1 MENDLANEPIDVED
15 DSRKEE
21 VESLLGAIVEALED
35 DENCSREFVNE
46 FGDLTIAISLDGNQ
60 QVLDNFMEKQELN
73 RCLADVAEGLTA
85 ALKEEGKD
93 DLVCCFTGHRS
104 KKVPWLADDDDYR
117 TKRLRDA
124 LKALVDGLSLHGVK
138 RYIAG
143 NADGFDTIAAETV
156 LASNEYLEISKAW
169 EGVPEG
175 WKSPELEIAI
185 PFEGHN
191 AADRRISD
199 IQDKATLAHVV
210 SDEKSHAKAFF
221 ERNEYMVDHADIVI
235 AFLDDSDGSEK
246 GGTVQTFAYAL
257 QQGKAVIVFYTRWFE
272 DGWPNIGGISVVPPH
287 AVELAKGEK

>member
-1 MENDLANEPIDVED
+1 MENDFAHEPIDVED
-15 DSRKEE
+15 DLRKEE
-21 VESLLGAIVEALED
+21 VESLLGAIVAALED

-46 FGDLTIAISLDGNQ
+46 FGDFTIAISLDGNHQ
-60 QVLDNFMEKQELN
+60 ALDNFMEKQELN
-73 RCLADVAEGLTA
+73 QYLVDVAEGLTA

-143 NADGFDTIAAETV
+143 NAEGFDTIAAETV
-156 LASNEYLEISKAW
+156 LESNKYLEISKAW
-169 EGVPEG
+169 EGVPDD

-191 AADRRISD
+191 ATDQRISD

-235 AFLDDSDGSEK
+235 ALLDDSDGSES
-246 GGTVQTFAYAL
+246 GGTVQTMWHAMH
-257 QQGKAVIVFYTRWFE
+257 QGKPLITFYVRWFE
-272 DGWPNIGGISVVPPH
+272 DGWPDPEGITVAPPH
-287 AVELAKGEK
+287 ALDLAKEEE

>member
-1 MENDLANEPIDVED
+1 MDNDSARESIDVED

-21 VESLLGAIVEALED
+21 VESLLGAIVSALED
-35 DENCSREFVNE
+35 DESCIEEFVNE
-46 FGDLTIAISLDGNQ
+46 FGDLTIAIPLNGDQ
-60 QVLDNFMEKQELN
+60 RTLDNCMEKQRLYQHLRE
-73 RCLADVAEGLTA
+73 VAKGLTDQ
-85 ALKEEGKD
+85 LKEEGKD
-93 DLVCCFTGHRS
+93 NLACCFTGHRP
-104 KKVPWLADDDDYR
+104 KKVPWLADDDDCR
-117 TKRLRDA
+117 TKRLRDT
-124 LKALVDGLSLHGVK
+124 LKALVDGLSLLGVK

-169 EGVPEG
+169 EGVPDD

-191 AADRRISD
+191 ATDQRITD

-235 AFLDDSDGSEK
+235 ALLDDADGSES
-246 GGTVQTFAYAL
+246 GGTVQTMWHAL
-257 QQGKAVIVFYTRWFE
+257 HQGKPLITFYVRWFE
-272 DGWPNIGGISVVPPH
+272 DGWPDLEGITVAPPH
-287 AVELAKGEK
+287 ALDLAKEEE